1 MPNLIVTVVTGNN
14 LEGKNFG
21 RASDPFVTILV
32 GPQSQKTTTK
42 VGTIYPKWHETFA
55 FGFVEPQFDS
65 IYFEVFDY
73 EANYKHKPMGNT
85 FPIGALNET
94 LYYRTPQ
101 QFILPLQNAK
111 KGELIVNILALDFG
125 LGAPVIPRVRIP
137 TLMVHV
143 IAGEKMV
150 IQNGNTPDP
159 FIIINVGPQEQR
171 TTYKTSIQYPKWF
184 EKFTFSHVLP
194 ESEYIIFNVHDYEV
208 NDQHKSLGATN
219 PIPLSSLIN
228 RVPQQFSLPIPNSK
242 SGASLQVELLGLDF

>member
-21 RASDPFVTILV
+21 RASGRSLHFIIIIVTHCYDINTINFIDPFVTILV

-150 IQNGNTPDP
+150 IQNGNTPGKLLP
-159 FIIINVGPQEQR
+159 KNLCECLFILAMDFFKNYGRIM
-171 TTYKTSIQYPKWF
+171 
-184 EKFTFSHVLP
+184 
-194 ESEYIIFNVHDYEV
+194 
-208 NDQHKSLGATN
+208 
-219 PIPLSSLIN
+219 
-228 RVPQQFSLPIPNSK
+228 SK
-242 SGASLQVELLGLDF
+242 KPS